1 MATDANSLLEASK
14 CYENCTA
21 PGQWQLLKLGLLQ
34 QILLASNPMAD
45 TSVNALLE
53 DAKCYACLSPG
64 IWMLLELALLQ
75 QIVNNGGGGG
85 GGVGSVLCGTVDPT
99 TAPTGTCAIYYRTDT
114 GTIFVWNGAAWL

>member
-1 MATDANSLLEASK
+1 MATDVNTLLEASK
-14 CYENCTA
+14 CYENCAA

-75 QIVNNGGGGG
+75 QIVNNGGGGSG
-85 GGVGSVLCGTVDPT
+85 GSTLCGAG
-99 TAPTGTCAIYYRTDT
+99 APVAAPSGTCALYINTVD
-114 GTIFVWNGAAWL
+114 GTLYEFYNGSWH